1 MASKQASALK
11 AKVLKKFPKGTK
23 IKHYRFGILNAQE
36 TCVEVVSPSGDVV
49 KRAKDWSL
57 EQALQKLLGDK

>member
-23 IKHYRFGILNAQE
+23 IKHYRFGMLNAQE
-36 TCVEVVSPSGDVV
+36 TYVDVISPSGNVV
-49 KRAKDWSL
+49 KRVKDWSL
-57 EQALQKLLGDK
+57 VQALQKLLEDK